1 MTLLHRSRV
10 APYVI
15 IVYCVHAVSYLI
27 HGFGW
32 VVGSL
37 VLVRNLS
44 FCLIS
49 RWGCVIVDAL
59 FVAPPSLAYH

>member
-15 IVYCVHAVSYLI
+15 IVHCVHAVSIIMLAFAFM
-27 HGFGW
+27 GLDW
-32 VVGSL
+32 LLSSL

-44 FCLIS
+44 F
-49 RWGCVIVDAL
+49 V
-59 FVAPPSLAYH
+59 

>member
-10 APYVI
+10 ASYVI
-15 IVYCVHAVSYLI
+15 IVQLVVYVSYLI

-44 FCLIS
+44 F
-49 RWGCVIVDAL
+49 V
-59 FVAPPSLAYH
+59 

>member
-10 APYVI
+10 ALYVI
-15 IVYCVHAVSYLI
+15 TCSLPNAVSCYHVSYLI

-37 VLVRNLS
+37 VLVRNLP
-44 FCLIS
+44 
-49 RWGCVIVDAL
+49 L
-59 FVAPPSLAYH
+59 FDF

>member
-10 APYVI
+10 ASYVVHC
-15 IVYCVHAVSYLI
+15 VYAVSTIMLALSFM
-27 HGFGW
+27 GFGW

-44 FCLIS
+44 F
-49 RWGCVIVDAL
+49 V
-59 FVAPPSLAYH
+59 